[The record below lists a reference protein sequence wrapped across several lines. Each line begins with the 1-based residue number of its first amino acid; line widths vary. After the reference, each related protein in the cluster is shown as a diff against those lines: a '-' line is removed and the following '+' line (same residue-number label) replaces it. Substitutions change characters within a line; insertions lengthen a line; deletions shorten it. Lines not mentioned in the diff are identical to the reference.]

1 VPGHGEV
8 VVSERVTN
16 ESDRSLEYMW
26 AHHPA
31 FGAPLVAPGTRIRT
45 SATTIFADTSHDG
58 PGNRLLVSVWV
69 YLLILTAIE
78 VFLTYLQ
85 VFRTEVMLLI
95 LMILSAIKAG
105 LIIAYFMHLR
115 FEKTSL
121 ILSIIP
127 AGMLVIALLFAFFPD
142 SYRALALRP

>member
-1 VPGHGEV
+1 MSHE
-8 VVSERVTN
+8 N
-16 ESDRSLEYMW
+16 
-26 AHHPA
+26 A
-31 FGAPLVAPGTRIRT
+31 
-45 SATTIFADTSHDG
+45 HDG
-58 PGNRLLVSVWV
+58 PGSRLLVSVWV

-85 VFRTEVMLLI
+85 VFRTEIMLLI
-95 LMILSAIKAG
+95 LMILSAIKAA